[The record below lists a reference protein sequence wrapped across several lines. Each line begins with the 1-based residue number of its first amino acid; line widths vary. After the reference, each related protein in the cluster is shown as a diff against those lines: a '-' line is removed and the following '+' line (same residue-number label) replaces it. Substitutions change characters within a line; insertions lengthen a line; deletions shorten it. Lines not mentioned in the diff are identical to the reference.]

1 MLTRIKPR
9 LVADLARRDI
19 PGPVD
24 VVNLI
29 STDPK
34 RFSSYRWYG
43 LLVMPALL
51 LAGGRVQW
59 MSRFERSLSGEQQA
73 DKLLLVRYP
82 SHRRFLLMTL
92 NPYYIAINRL
102 REAGVRRFEASFT
115 KASRSEPKLMSHR
128 QLIGVHFVSR
138 EGRDGLA
145 TLEELMSSAG
155 CRLVYATRAVASL
168 EILDPPRDTDPNP
181 LSFGE
186 LAMFAPG
193 DSELP
198 DDDLPDL
205 TTRIEELTEHCAV
218 AVAIYRRESPQAY
231 RPSFRSGPQVAS
243 EPA

>member
-51 LAGGRVQW
+51 LAGGQVLW
-59 MSRFERSLSGEQQA
+59 MSRFERALSGEQQA

-92 NPYYIAINRL
+92 NPYYFAINVL

-115 KASRSEPKLMSHR
+115 NATRSEPKLMSHR
-128 QLIGVHFVSR
+128 QLIGVHFASR

-145 TLEELMSSAG
+145 ALEEAMASAG
-155 CRLVYATRAVASL
+155 CKLVYATSAVASM
-168 EILDPPRDTDPNP
+168 EILDPPLETDPNP
-181 LSFGE
+181 LGFAE
-186 LAMFAPG
+186 LAMFAPSDG
-193 DSELP
+193 ELP
-198 DDDLPDL
+198 DDELPDL
-205 TTRIEELTEHCAV
+205 TARIEELTERCAV
-218 AVAIYRRESPQAY
+218 AVYRRESPQAY
-231 RPSFRSGPQVAS
+231 RPSFRSGAQVAS